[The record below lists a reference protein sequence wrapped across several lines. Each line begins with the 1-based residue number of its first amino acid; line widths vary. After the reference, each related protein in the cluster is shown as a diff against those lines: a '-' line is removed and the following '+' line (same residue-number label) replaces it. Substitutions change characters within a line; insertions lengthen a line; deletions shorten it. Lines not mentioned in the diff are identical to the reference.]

1 MDKNAIKI
9 ISGVIILGG
18 AYLVIRSL
26 MKKNDSGIAPLQPIP
41 NTPTP
46 NTPTP
51 STPTPSAPIVIPPF
65 PIKKGDRDNGA
76 PLNPVGKVVSL
87 QKLIN
92 QKGYVP
98 LTNRYVSS
106 TIKLVE
112 DGIFGNKTEE
122 ALMYWVNKKS
132 IDNQSDL
139 NYLNNK
145 INPSIDS
152 FVK

>member
-1 MDKNAIKI
+1 MNKNAITI

-18 AYLVIRSL
+18 AYLVIKSL
-26 MKKNDSGIAPLQPIP
+26 MKKNDSAIAPLQPIP

-46 NTPTP
+46 PP
-51 STPTPSAPIVIPPF
+51 SIPMVIPPF
-65 PIKKGDRDNGA
+65 PIKKGDRDSGA
-76 PLNPVGKVVSL
+76 PLSPIGKVVSL

-98 LTNRYVSS
+98 LTNRYVSK

>member
-1 MDKNAIKI
+1 MNKDAIKV

-26 MKKNDSGIAPLQPIP
+26 MKKNDSGIAPLQATP

-46 NTPTP
+46 NIPTP
-51 STPTPSAPIVIPPF
+51 PPTPIVIPQF

-76 PLNPVGKVVSL
+76 PLSPIGKVVSL

-98 LTNRYVSS
+98 LTTRYVSN

>member
-1 MDKNAIKI
+1 MNKNIIKY
-9 ISGVIILGG
+9 ISGIVILGG
-18 AYLVIRSL
+18 VYLVIRSFK
-26 MKKNDSGIAPLQPIP
+26 KKNDSVMTPLEPKPNTQIP
-41 NTPTP
+41 N
-46 NTPTP
+46 
-51 STPTPSAPIVIPPF
+51 TPTPSAPIVIPQF
-65 PIKKGDRDNGA
+65 PIKKGDRDNGS
-76 PLNPVGKVVSL
+76 PLKPTGKVVNL

-98 LTNRYVSS
+98 LTNRYISN

-145 INPSIDS
+145 INPSVDS

>member
-1 MDKNAIKI
+1 MDKNTIKI
-9 ISGVIILGG
+9 ISGVLILGG
-18 AYLVIRSL
+18 AYLVMRSL
-26 MKKNDSGIAPLQPIP
+26 KKNDSGITQLQ
-41 NTPTP
+41 PTP
-46 NTPTP
+46 NNTTPNTQTPPPTP
-51 STPTPSAPIVIPPF
+51 NVIPPF

-76 PLNPVGKVVSL
+76 PLKAIGKVVNL
-87 QKLIN
+87 QKLMN

-98 LTNRYVSS
+98 LTNRYVSK

-145 INPSIDS
+145 INPSVDS

>member
-1 MDKNAIKI
+1 MENLELENKAVNVTKTTKKEVKVTVVPKE
-9 ISGVIILGG
+9 SGFVT
-18 AYLVIRSL
+18 AE
-26 MKKNDSGIAPLQPIP
+26 
-41 NTPTP
+41 
-46 NTPTP
+46 
-51 STPTPSAPIVIPPF
+51 
-65 PIKKGDRDNGA
+65 
-76 PLNPVGKVVSL
+76 
-87 QKLIN
+87 
-92 QKGYVP
+92 
-98 LTNRYVSS
+98 

>member
-1 MDKNAIKI
+1 MNKNAIKI

-18 AYLVIRSL
+18 AYLVIKSL
-26 MKKNDSGIAPLQPIP
+26 TKKNDSGIAPLQPTP

-46 NTPTP
+46 NTTPPPPT
-51 STPTPSAPIVIPPF
+51 PIVIPPF

-76 PLNPVGKVVSL
+76 PLNPKGKVVSL

-98 LTNRYVSS
+98 LTNRYVSN

-122 ALMYWVNKKS
+122 AIMYWVDKKS

-139 NYLNNK
+139 NFLNNK

>member
-26 MKKNDSGIAPLQPIP
+26 MKKNDSGIAPLQP
-41 NTPTP
+41 TP
-46 NTPTP
+46 NTSTP
-51 STPTPSAPIVIPPF
+51 STPTSSSPIVIPPF

-76 PLNPVGKVVSL
+76 PLKPIGKVVSL

-98 LTNRYVSS
+98 LTNRYVSN